1 MQADQGILI
10 LIFST
15 KITTSSGFPYL
26 RSESLWPV
34 MAEAWAGEP
43 ERTASE
49 GAVKAST
56 HTNVPATTNAA
67 IVFNIFEE
75 SSIHISDPRILLERI
90 QGNATTNQDLNL
102 TLCIDF
108 FWHVL
113 LIVFSQMRPLVYR
126 WSATAS
132 SRSRLCPGSIAI
144 PAGLL
149 WLSLQLHRAAGFAPA
164 ASPFLHTRAAH
175 TLRGSPSSHRLR
187 PARRLHGERQQ
198 LRSLTM
204 QTFAS
209 TVLDFGADFPLDN
222 SAPVGAAHRPVDFTT
237 LAAVSAELQL
247 QLPLRV
253 SSVCQAGE
261 TDISLRLLDA
271 AGYVAEED
279 CGSDAENTESASAAG
294 AVFLELSWHRKFGRM
309 CFSMDEPLRNSKS
322 AFATQVEKA
331 VGGLYLVSARPL
343 PFSRILR
350 LDFSSEPVTPAAAA
364 AAEAA
369 AAEAAEAAAAEAAAL
384 DVAARDNTA
393 LGSGAG
399 NRENSNDEEQTGDFS
414 SVDGDGDW
422 HSGELPDDVDVPGE
436 SRYGNATAGKTAD
449 ESCHIWTSNVTHEL
463 AMTHVHHTAR
473 QSDRKLD
480 R

>member
-1 MQADQGILI
+1 
-10 LIFST
+10 
-15 KITTSSGFPYL
+15 
-26 RSESLWPV
+26 
-34 MAEAWAGEP
+34 
-43 ERTASE
+43 
-49 GAVKAST
+49 
-56 HTNVPATTNAA
+56 
-67 IVFNIFEE
+67 
-75 SSIHISDPRILLERI
+75 
-90 QGNATTNQDLNL
+90 
-102 TLCIDF
+102 
-108 FWHVL
+108 
-113 LIVFSQMRPLVYR
+113 
-126 WSATAS
+126 
-132 SRSRLCPGSIAI
+132 
-144 PAGLL
+144 
-149 WLSLQLHRAAGFAPA
+149 
-164 ASPFLHTRAAH
+164 
-175 TLRGSPSSHRLR
+175 
-187 PARRLHGERQQ
+187 
-198 LRSLTM
+198 M

-209 TVLDFGADFPLDN
+209 TALDFGTDFPLDN
-222 SAPVGAAHRPVDFTT
+222 SAPVGAAHRTVDFTT

-271 AGYVAEED
+271 AGDVAEED

-309 CFSMDEPLRNSKS
+309 CFSIDEPLRNSKS

-350 LDFSSEPVTPAAAA
+350 LDFSSEPITAAAAAA

-393 LGSGAG
+393 PGSGAG
-399 NRENSNDEEQTGDFS
+399 NRENIIDEEQTGDFS

-449 ESCHIWTSNVTHEL
+449 ESCH
-463 AMTHVHHTAR
+463 M
-473 QSDRKLD
+473 
-480 R
+480 